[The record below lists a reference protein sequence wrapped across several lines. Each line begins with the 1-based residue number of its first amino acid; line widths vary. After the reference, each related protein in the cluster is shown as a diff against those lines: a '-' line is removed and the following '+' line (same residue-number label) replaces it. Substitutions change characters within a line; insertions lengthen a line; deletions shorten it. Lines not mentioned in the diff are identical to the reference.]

1 MKNKTSNTA
10 PVPRPTPA
18 VRPPGDPESLVFSP
32 DPDEVARR
40 AYFTFLNQGSP
51 MGHDVQHWLTAEAE
65 MISERNQ
72 TRVHGYHNPT

>member
-1 MKNKTSNTA
+1 MNHKTSSPA
-10 PVPRPTPA
+10 PGTRPPPA
-18 VRPPGDPESLVFSP
+18 VRPPGDPASLVFAP

-40 AYFTFLNQGSP
+40 AYFTFLNHGSP

-65 MISERNQ
+65 MIAERNQ